1 MSRLAPKIGRSER
14 GFTLVELMI
23 ALVLGLVVIGGVI
36 SVLLSNQ
43 QTYRTN
49 QALSQVQDGSRTAF
63 EFLAR
68 DIRQAGLT
76 GCGNASKVA
85 NVLNNSPTNGGTDW
99 WANWNNALQGY
110 AANATAPVAT
120 GTAANERAANTDSIS
135 LMSAGDSSYSVNAP
149 SSTAANF
156 KLNEPKTDLQI
167 GDIIIVCD
175 PNQATILQVSD
186 YNINN
191 VTVVH
196 NTGNKVSPGN
206 CSDGLGFPTVCTQT
220 GTGYTYQNNAMLA
233 KLNASYWYI
242 GNNSLGTCSATTPL
256 ACSLFRSTISVSGGN
271 AAAQAQEIVRG
282 VTNMQ
287 LAYLQGGTSF
297 VAAGSVT
304 DWSAVTAVRVT
315 LTVAV
320 PTNPNN
326 VNNPEIVQRVFTNTI
341 ALRNRVG

>member
-1 MSRLAPKIGRSER
+1 MSRQTPAAALKQR
-14 GFTLVELMI
+14 GFTLIELMI
-23 ALVLGLVVIGGVI
+23 ALVLGLIVIGGVI

-43 QTYRTN
+43 QTYRSN

-76 GCGNASKVA
+76 GCGATAKIA
-85 NVLNNSPTNGGTDW
+85 NVLNNKGTSW
-99 WANWNNALQGY
+99 WDTWNNGLQGY
-110 AANATAPVAT
+110 AANATAPIAV
-120 GTAANERAANTDSIS
+120 GTTANLRAANTDSIT
-135 LMSAGDSSYSVNAP
+135 LMSAGDSGYSVNAP
-149 SSTAANF
+149 SSTSANF
-156 KLNEPKTDLQI
+156 KLNEPNSDLQT

-186 YNINN
+186 YQSKS

-206 CSDGLGFPTVCTQT
+206 CSDGLGFPTLCTTT
-220 GTGYTYQNNAMLA
+220 GTKYTYQNNAMLA

-242 GNNSLGTCSATTPL
+242 GNNSLGTCSATTPQ

-326 VNNPEIVQRVFTNTI
+326 INNPEIVQRVFTNTI